1 MCLPAYPTDLPL
13 HPVLTRA
20 ADILQ
25 YHLVLGESLRARDIE
40 EGETQLETA
49 LGKDITVV
57 KKGKAVSIKLVSR
70 ARGLREIGRGGWLL
84 TIVGA
89 GRREAGGRGDG
100 ATAI

>member
-1 MCLPAYPTDLPL
+1 MGWVGQRAWQQFELHTWLPRNAATLKMQRPCVPPCLHTRPPDLPL

-57 KKGKAVSIKLVSR
+57 KKGKAVSVQLVS
-70 ARGLREIGRGGWLL
+70 
-84 TIVGA
+84 
-89 GRREAGGRGDG
+89 
-100 ATAI
+100 